1 MHNFISARKDRVFS
15 IEKREEHT
23 YFIWKQ
29 ASIHSLKTAA
39 RNSEMRLST
48 HPGSPT
54 GYFHYLC
61 IYEEDGQ
68 TSNIKLPV
76 TKQ

>member
-1 MHNFISARKDRVFS
+1 MRK
-15 IEKREEHT
+15 
-23 YFIWKQ
+23 
-29 ASIHSLKTAA
+29 ACIHSLETATHD
-39 RNSEMRLST
+39 SGMRLST
-48 HPGSPT
+48 YPGSPI